1 MTKCRVPRLQKVKE
15 QEQKGEK
22 DKRVTVGAQ
31 CSLVCVNLHFK
42 EAH

>member
-1 MTKCRVPRLQKVKE
+1 MLTKCRVPRLQKV
-15 QEQKGEK
+15 QEQGEK
-22 DKRVTVGAQ
+22 DKRVTVGAR